1 MFIKSSVPLAQQC
14 YQYLSECF
22 ATMLCD
28 FLYTQKSFTVLKGRN
43 KNKTTL
49 ALLFHECFQFIIR
62 EILQQCNWICF
73 KFSNALYCFLAKM
86 HRKPLFLLLHEC
98 CKFIFERFYNNAI
111 ESVLYTQK
119 SFTVLKRNNVYKN
132 ISSVVSRVL
141 SIHIREIL
149 KQYIWICFKFPN
161 ALNYFKVNMVRK
173 PQVLLLHECYQYLWY
188 YKNIRRISFIY
199 QNALYCLEAN
209 TI

>member
-28 FLYTQKSFTVLKGRN
+28 FLYTQKSFTVLK
-43 KNKTTL
+43 
-49 ALLFHECFQFIIR
+49 
-62 EILQQCNWICF
+62 
-73 KFSNALYCFLAKM
+73 
-86 HRKPLFLLLHEC
+86 
-98 CKFIFERFYNNAI
+98 
-111 ESVLYTQK
+111 
-119 SFTVLKRNNVYKN
+119 RNNVYKT